1 MIEAFG
7 ALFALSVMAT
17 GLIVT
22 VFLIG
27 LASKRARKWIEKYL
41 IGESE

>member
-7 ALFALSVMAT
+7 ALFGMSVLIT

-27 LASKRARKWIEKYL
+27 LVSKRARKLIEKYL